1 MHLTQTFN
9 EIVDYWKRDYFSRKF
24 DRCTGNPKGTW
35 KLLISSTSRKQKSKG
50 APRERL
56 IKGVE
61 VNDPKE
67 IAEAFDDYFSE
78 AGENLEAQI
87 PIVDTS
93 LLRYMGESQQS
104 SFFAAASTPHEVEI
118 IIKNLNCRSGHPYV
132 NPHKIFIKS
141 CKITEQANCR
151 SIEQFHFKRYLSRY
165 SRNRPS
171 NPNL

>member
-1 MHLTQTFN
+1 MVTGMLRRA
-9 EIVDYWKRDYFSRKF
+9 KRDYFSRKF

-50 APRERL
+50 APREML
-56 IKGVE
+56 INGVK

-93 LLRYMGESQQS
+93 PLRYMGESQQS
-104 SFFAAASTPHEVEI
+104 SFFAAPSTPQEVKI
-118 IIKNLNCRSGHPYV
+118 IIKNLNCLSGHP
-132 NPHKIFIKS
+132 NAISHKIFIKFARLLS
-141 CKITEQANCR
+141 KLIADLFNN
-151 SIEQFHFKRYLSRY
+151 SISRGK
-165 SRNRPS
+165 NRPS
-171 NPNL
+171 NPHL